1 MHATDLDAK
10 ALCEEFARLKGYGI
24 RLVKEAFCEKWFV
37 RLKYGDYNL
46 KFFDGPRA
54 CSPGQAWAY
63 FATQLCNPDRY
74 FDPGGFKG
82 WSHFGRCSC
91 PAELWLK
98 MAACGGDA
106 V

>member
-10 ALCEEFARLKGYGI
+10 ALCEEFARLKGYRV

-54 CSPGQAWAY
+54 HCA
-63 FATQLCNPDRY
+63 
-74 FDPGGFKG
+74 
-82 WSHFGRCSC
+82 
-91 PAELWLK
+91 
-98 MAACGGDA
+98 
-106 V
+106 